1 MHSARIVDT
10 FLRASLTASLAGGAA
25 FFGGDFRGCGT
36 FSASGCS
43 NGAAALIARPLDLAR
58 SASALVGIFTSFS
71 GFLAIVLAGG
81 AALPLPL
88 AAGLAT
94 GAGGGGGAA
103 FGGDFFGGD
112 FFGGGAAFFVCEA
125 VCEAFLAGIRSFASG
140 RSVCV
145 AGCGGWAIAVSK
157 RSRYDETKLQQVSC
171 YCKSPVE
178 LMLAS
183 APRAFVR
190 TKARIVPRAHREGAV
205 PLLHAQ
211 QTIRLR
217 PAQRGA
223 WPDDPAT
230 LAPFGIPTHPR
241 AVLRRVSFVNTAEH
255 LASLRHHVVD
265 DHSRGGGGGSLE
277 HAEVP
282 VGANEAVVTI
292 HQHHVA

>member
-1 MHSARIVDT
+1 MWEETLEERSSLTLDIALPHVHASPMTHATWGGARAPPYGSERRTHSDLMHSARIVDT

-112 FFGGGAAFFVCEA
+112 FFDGGAAFFVCEA
-125 VCEAFLAGIRSFASG
+125 VCEVFLAGIRID
-140 RSVCV
+140 CEWTHCL
-145 AGCGGWAIAVSK
+145 CG
-157 RSRYDETKLQQVSC
+157 
-171 YCKSPVE
+171 
-178 LMLAS
+178 
-183 APRAFVR
+183 
-190 TKARIVPRAHREGAV
+190 
-205 PLLHAQ
+205 
-211 QTIRLR
+211 RLR
-217 PAQRGA
+217 Q
-223 WPDDPAT
+223 
-230 LAPFGIPTHPR
+230 
-241 AVLRRVSFVNTAEH
+241 
-255 LASLRHHVVD
+255 
-265 DHSRGGGGGSLE
+265 
-277 HAEVP
+277 
-282 VGANEAVVTI
+282 VGKRECRFETFKI
-292 HQHHVA
+292 

>member
-1 MHSARIVDT
+1 MWEETLEERSSLTLDIDALPHVHASPMTHATWGGARAPPYGSERRTHSDLMHSARIVDT

-125 VCEAFLAGIRSFASG
+125 VCEAFLAGIRSIAS
-140 RSVCV
+140 
-145 AGCGGWAIAVSK
+145 
-157 RSRYDETKLQQVSC
+157 D
-171 YCKSPVE
+171 
-178 LMLAS
+178 
-183 APRAFVR
+183 
-190 TKARIVPRAHREGAV
+190 
-205 PLLHAQ
+205 
-211 QTIRLR
+211 
-217 PAQRGA
+217 
-223 WPDDPAT
+223 
-230 LAPFGIPTHPR
+230 
-241 AVLRRVSFVNTAEH
+241 
-255 LASLRHHVVD
+255 
-265 DHSRGGGGGSLE
+265 
-277 HAEVP
+277 
-282 VGANEAVVTI
+282 
-292 HQHHVA
+292 

>member
-10 FLRASLTASLAGGAA
+10 FLRASLTASLAGDA

-112 FFGGGAAFFVCEA
+112 FFGAGAAFLVCD
-125 VCEAFLAGIRSFASG
+125 AFLAGI
-140 RSVCV
+140 
-145 AGCGGWAIAVSK
+145 
-157 RSRYDETKLQQVSC
+157 D
-171 YCKSPVE
+171 
-178 LMLAS
+178 
-183 APRAFVR
+183 
-190 TKARIVPRAHREGAV
+190 
-205 PLLHAQ
+205 
-211 QTIRLR
+211 
-217 PAQRGA
+217 
-223 WPDDPAT
+223 
-230 LAPFGIPTHPR
+230 
-241 AVLRRVSFVNTAEH
+241 AE
-255 LASLRHHVVD
+255 
-265 DHSRGGGGGSLE
+265 
-277 HAEVP
+277 
-282 VGANEAVVTI
+282 
-292 HQHHVA
+292 